1 MIVAWARGMRHLL
14 GVGAEHAHDAGD
26 GRCHAVTI
34 DRHRDAVNGT
44 EVMAEPANLSNLST
58 ALDAPDQRVSV
69 TLCRPGGAS
78 GS

>member
-1 MIVAWARGMRHLL
+1 MKIGAAMMIVAWARGMRHLL

-44 EVMAEPANLSNLST
+44 EVMAEPANLST
-58 ALDAPDQRVSV
+58 
-69 TLCRPGGAS
+69 CRRPWMRPIS
-78 GS
+78 GSG